1 MGTNVAPGVVAESP
15 QPGNRKT
22 MQMIGASR
30 TPTLRLDIS
39 LLPATLA
46 HKQGVEIIPNAM
58 ENPDFL
64 LPLAL
69 YSPCTTMIL
78 LLN

>member
-1 MGTNVAPGVVAESP
+1 MGTEVAPGVVSESP
-15 QPGNRKT
+15 QPGNRKM
-22 MQMIGASR
+22 MQMIRAIR
-30 TPTLRLDIS
+30 TRTLRLAIS
-39 LLPATLA
+39 LVRATLA
-46 HKQGVEIIPNAM
+46 HKREVKTIPNAM